1 MMTISAAS
9 VLERSCLYSE
19 AEDLINIGAYN
30 RGSNPK
36 IDFAIDK
43 IDAVNGF

>member
-1 MMTISAAS
+1 
-9 VLERSCLYSE
+9 
-19 AEDLINIGAYN
+19 N

-43 IDAVNGF
+43 IDAVNGFLRQGINERSTFEEAVAMLKEIVS